1 MRSIVLVL
9 LSLVALPLHAG
20 SAMAKLI
27 SVADGNT
34 LVVSL
39 RGAEM
44 KVRMYGVVVP
54 PADETRP
61 ILHRLNTESVAFLKT
76 YLSEGWVY
84 LEFPEGSAKPDA
96 DGYVPAY
103 VYHGKDATFVNEKL
117 LAEGLA
123 IVNKKEKSAVT
134 AKFATLQTGAKES
147 MRGIWGS
154 FFGGNGE
161 KIASGGVPTAH
172 YVGAGGAAN
181 DRRAYARTSYVSR
194 WISSY
199 GYDY

>member
-1 MRSIVLVL
+1 MRSLVLVL
-9 LSLVALPLHAG
+9 LSFVAVPLQAG

-76 YLSEGWVY
+76 YLTDGWVY

-117 LAEGLA
+117 VAEGLA
-123 IVNKKEKSAVT
+123 IVNRKEKSELT
-134 AKFATLQTGAKES
+134 ARFATLQTGAKES

-161 KIASGGVPTAH
+161 KIGSGGVPTAH
-172 YVGAGGAAN
+172 YLGVGTAD
-181 DRRAYARTSYVSR
+181 DRRHVASPSYVVR
-194 WISSY
+194 WIIL
-199 GYDY
+199 YD